1 MYSKKVHVCKISLY
15 QVIYNRTY
23 TVERE
28 INNIEPLTTQIR
40 NVIIKPYVLD
50 FVSQVSK
57 E

>member
-23 TVERE
+23 IVERE
-28 INNIEPLTTQIR
+28 INNIKPLTTQIM

-50 FVSQVSK
+50 FESQMNK
-57 E
+57 D